1 MERNNKDHAIN
12 IRVSDDK
19 YEQMIEAKSK
29 EYPNI
34 NISMSEW
41 LRSIIDKHLSSSDN
55 Q

>member
-1 MERNNKDHAIN
+1 MERQNKDHAIN
-12 IRVSDDK
+12 MRVSDDK
-19 YEQMIEAKSK
+19 YREMVETKNR